1 MSKAPLFKIV
11 IRLVKYLIVFLSL
24 IVFLLLGLMVVA
36 TKMYNDQLKEIA
48 LNQIN
53 NQLNSPVL
61 VDEVSLSV
69 FSHFPLVS
77 ISIENIYL
85 KDPLNNKDTLFYS
98 PRFDMSFNALDL
110 IKRKY
115 VIRKLELN
123 EGFCHLHILK
133 NGSKNFSR

>member
-85 KDPLNNKDTLFYS
+85 KDPLNK
-98 PRFDMSFNALDL
+98 
-110 IKRKY
+110 
-115 VIRKLELN
+115 
-123 EGFCHLHILK
+123 
-133 NGSKNFSR
+133 